1 MVVVFFCVVEQG
13 CSEGIVFIEVV
24 IGVYLQIVVKFVL
37 VLVGFVGEEVGQF
50 VIFKKVLC
58 CIVIVWCLLVIQFE
72 VGEKVE
78 CLFVVVEV
86 VGGVVIGRLFG
97 CEAKGVVE
105 VFFFFFL
112 RMMLMILVFF
122 LVLYWVEGLV
132 MIFICLIMLFCMCCK
147 VFVFLVF
154 SRLEGWLLMRMC
166 IF

>member
-1 MVVVFFCVVEQG
+1 MVDCGVEQIVCWVKVVEGDGSMVVVFFCVVEQG

-105 VFFFFFL
+105 VFFFFFFEDDVND
-112 RMMLMILVFF
+112 IGFF
-122 LVLYWVEGLV
+122 FGFVLGGRVGDDFYLFDYVVLYVL
-132 MIFICLIMLFCMCCK
+132 
-147 VFVFLVF
+147 
-154 SRLEGWLLMRMC
+154 
-166 IF
+166 